1 MRAHQHGAGVT
12 TSGGRI
18 TVSVSAGIASVEI
31 DDPAHR
37 NAFTKAMCIEVEQL
51 MPQLDADPDVVA
63 ITLRGARAA
72 FSAGA
77 AIGDLTSVL
86 MDPQEDGTTVDHLSR
101 ADQAITSLSKPTIAV
116 VDGAC
121 MGGGWQI
128 ASACDFIV
136 ASERSVFAITPA
148 KLGVIYPRAGIE
160 RLVRQVGPATAKYL
174 LLTGVAMPAAQ
185 ARELGL
191 VAVVIP
197 DGEFANA
204 CNALVGTVVRNSRF
218 STHTLK
224 SLVDA
229 TASSAPQRDE
239 RWAAAWA
246 AMSTGPDMTIGVE
259 AFLHREQ
266 PRFVWAPQP

>member
-1 MRAHQHGAGVT
+1 MT

-18 TVSVSAGIASVEI
+18 TVSVAAGIASIEI

-37 NAFTKAMCIEVEQL
+37 NAFTKAMCIALEQL

-63 ITLRGARAA
+63 VTLRGAGAA

-86 MDPQEDGTTVDHLSR
+86 MDPQEDGTQVDHLSR
-101 ADQAITSLSKPTIAV
+101 ADQAIASMSKPVVAV

-160 RLVRQVGPATAKYL
+160 RLVRQIGPATAKYL
-174 LLTGVAMPAAQ
+174 LLTGVAVPAAQ

-191 VAVVIP
+191 VAVVVA
-197 DGEFANA
+197 DGEFVTA
-204 CNALVGTVVRNSRF
+204 CRSLVETVVQNSRF

-229 TASSAPQRDE
+229 TAASAPQRDE
-239 RWAAAWA
+239 QWAEAWA
-246 AMSTGPDMTIGVE
+246 AMTAGPDMTIGVD
-259 AFLHREQ
+259 AFLHRER